1 MRKNK
6 FVLLVLQQIVDT
18 FKSSHSY
25 VLAAHALETLLKWQG
40 IGKEIWEVSG
50 SESQQDQYF
59 QDFKKWYLKKKKW
72 KPETKTKRAA
82 ANLISK

>member
-1 MRKNK
+1 MLKNK
-6 FVLLVLQQIVDT
+6 SVLLVLEQIVDT

-40 IGKEIWEVSG
+40 IGVEIWEVSG

-59 QDFKKWYLKKKKW
+59 QDFKKCYLKEKS